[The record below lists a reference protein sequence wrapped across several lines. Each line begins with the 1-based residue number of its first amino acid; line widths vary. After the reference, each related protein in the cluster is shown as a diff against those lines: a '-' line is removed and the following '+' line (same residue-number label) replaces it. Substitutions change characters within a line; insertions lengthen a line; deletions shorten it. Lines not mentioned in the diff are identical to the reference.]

1 MAFILV
7 MASMTILLMVLA
19 FLTLTREDREIV
31 QEQLTL
37 DAERKPALAAVT
49 VSRRTG
55 SFQTSLND

>member
-19 FLTLTREDREIV
+19 FLTLTREDREKM

-37 DAERKPALAAVT
+37 DAERKPTLAAVA